1 MGHNLHR
8 NYWDTTAHLYD
19 DKAANRDIG
28 FGPWQD
34 LSLHVK
40 GPVLFDLN
48 HNFCNAW
55 DSGTSWIR
63 RLFQGSLAS
72 QRRTT
77 TPLSYIQNGG
87 EPAQICRTH
96 PEEGPEEAILEV
108 YEKALGNVHQYAYM
122 ENQYFR
128 YKPLAERL
136 KNTAATRKAAG
147 ALHDLHLFVVTNNP
161 ESGHF
166 SSTSYD
172 MMESLGQAELMPLA
186 HRDNL
191 YDQRQ
196 LAYRERE
203 LSERPESPERDREL
217 LQVRSKMRQQNIDE
231 ARADE
236 LIADDPNAHYNK
248 AAAREMEP
256 EMLPPEGM
264 KVIVATLVSC
274 DAGKSGSAVAKTR
287 GERQI
292 EQQITE
298 TLGPE
303 QGTAKYKSI
312 YVHSKLLLVD
322 DLFFTLGSANI
333 NARSLLSD
341 SELNIAMPSPT
352 TTKLWRERLW
362 EMHSGKA
369 LSQNKPTAF
378 KNIQSDFAS
387 REWVIDDNWESQK
400 KNRPLRGNLVRFWD
414 VVTPYATAV
423 D

>member
-1 MGHNLHR
+1 M
-8 NYWDTTAHLYD
+8 
-19 DKAANRDIG
+19 
-28 FGPWQD
+28 
-34 LSLHVK
+34 
-40 GPVLFDLN
+40 
-48 HNFCNAW
+48 
-55 DSGTSWIR
+55 
-63 RLFQGSLAS
+63 
-72 QRRTT
+72 
-77 TPLSYIQNGG
+77 
-87 EPAQICRTH
+87 
-96 PEEGPEEAILEV
+96 
-108 YEKALGNVHQYAYM
+108 
-122 ENQYFR
+122 
-128 YKPLAERL
+128 
-136 KNTAATRKAAG
+136 
-147 ALHDLHLFVVTNNP
+147 
-161 ESGHF
+161 
-166 SSTSYD
+166 
-172 MMESLGQAELMPLA
+172 A

-362 EMHSGKA
+362 EMHSGK
-369 LSQNKPTAF
+369 S
-378 KNIQSDFAS
+378 ISSSVDEDFY
-387 REWVIDDNWESQK
+387 EWDSLISKNWECQK
-400 KNRPLRGNLVRFWD
+400 GNIPLEASLVRFWD